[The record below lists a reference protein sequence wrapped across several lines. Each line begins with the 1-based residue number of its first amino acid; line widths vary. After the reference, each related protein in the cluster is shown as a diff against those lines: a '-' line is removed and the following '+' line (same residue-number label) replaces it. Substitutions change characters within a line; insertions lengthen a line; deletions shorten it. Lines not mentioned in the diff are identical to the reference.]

1 MTAAARTR
9 TGTITRWQAA
19 AWSIAALV
27 VLVFA
32 VANAHLVFVATTSQ
46 PACVPHTRLGAAA
59 AAGSLS
65 AAQSS
70 CESPAQTG
78 PQPREGRP

>member
-1 MTAAARTR
+1 MTAAARAR

-27 VLVFA
+27 VLIFA
-32 VANAHLVFVATTSQ
+32 AANAHLVLVATTSQ
-46 PACVPHTRLGAAA
+46 PACVPHARLGAA

>member
-1 MTAAARTR
+1 MTAAARAR

-27 VLVFA
+27 VLIFA
-32 VANAHLVFVATTSQ
+32 AANAHLVFVATTSQ
-46 PACVPHTRLGAAA
+46 PACVPHARLGAAA
-59 AAGSLS
+59 GALS